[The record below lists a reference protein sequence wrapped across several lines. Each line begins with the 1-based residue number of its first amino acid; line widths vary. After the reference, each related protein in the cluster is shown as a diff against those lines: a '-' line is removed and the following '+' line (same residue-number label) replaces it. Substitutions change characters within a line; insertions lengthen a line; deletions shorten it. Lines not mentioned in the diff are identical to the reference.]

1 MQRRRALLHSLTFAL
16 LIGLPFLGLL
26 AGVND
31 QEQLG
36 ERRRLADWPGA
47 PEVAALPDYPAR
59 FERWFDDHFG
69 FRSLLIRSNKEIE
82 WRVKRT
88 QVEMVVG
95 SNGWLFLGA
104 PSRIDRYR
112 CVEVPDAAA
121 WGALASE
128 RGAQL
133 ADLDVPLYWVIA
145 PNKHTVHAEALPS
158 ERAGAERPCDLAAA
172 TSVIERPNVEVVDLR
187 APLREERGEHPWFH
201 KTDTHWNML
210 GAARGAELAL
220 ARVRE
225 RFPALPHIPLDA
237 FEVQIE
243 PDAPGGD
250 IAVTVQVYGEV
261 YTEDLL
267 TLVPRR
273 PLRARPA
280 EGGPELEPSVHSR
293 KEQRLVMETG
303 RAELPS
309 AMVFHDSFGYPLM
322 PYLSEHF
329 ERVVYLHTTG
339 AIDFAAI
346 RAESPDLVLLIQQ
359 EKKLAFAPYED
370 TGHPQ
375 VARAAKR
382 H

>member
-16 LIGLPFLGLL
+16 LIGLPLLGLL

-31 QEQLG
+31 QERLG

-47 PEVAALPDYPAR
+47 PQLASLPDYPTR

-95 SNGWLFLGA
+95 HDGWLFLGA
-104 PSRIDRYR
+104 PSRIDRHR
-112 CVEVPDAAA
+112 CVEVADTDA
-121 WGALASE
+121 WEALAEE

-133 ADLDVPLYWVIA
+133 AATGVPFFWVIA
-145 PNKHTVHAEALPS
+145 PNKHTVRADALPP
-158 ERAGAERPCDLAAA
+158 ERDGAERPCDLAAA
-172 TSVIERPNVEVVDLR
+172 TSAIERPNVEVVDLR
-187 APLREERGEHPWFH
+187 AALRDERGEHPWFH

-220 ARVRE
+220 ERVRE

-237 FEVQIE
+237 FDVQIE

-261 YTEDLL
+261 YRGELL
-267 TLVPRR
+267 TLVPRA
-273 PLRARPA
+273 PLAARAA
-280 EGGPELEPSVHSR
+280 EGSPELEPTVHSR
-293 KEQRLVMETG
+293 PEQRLVMETG
-303 RAELPS
+303 RTELPS
-309 AMVFHDSFGYPLM
+309 ALVFHDSFGYPLM

-339 AIDFAAI
+339 AMDFAAI
-346 RAESPDLVLLIQQ
+346 ETESPDLVILIQQ
-359 EKKLAFAPYED
+359 EKKLAFSPYED
-370 TGHPQ
+370 TGHPLI
-375 VARAAKR
+375 ARAAER